1 MQFQSLTFKNS
12 VAQFFRDA
20 DHEFVTAIIQNLN
33 FEVFQP
39 GDIII
44 KEGSIGKK
52 MYFIQHGVVKVEN
65 SSSNECRHLADGS
78 YFGGIYL

>member
-1 MQFQSLTFKNS
+1 MK
-12 VAQFFRDA
+12 FFRDA
-20 DHEFVTAIIQNLN
+20 DSDFVSSIIQNLA

-39 GDIII
+39 GDTII

-65 SSSNECRHLADGS
+65 SQSNECRHLADGS
-78 YFGGIYL
+78 YFGGTIKVSL